1 MTWKQ
6 IEISREIRLWV
17 TQVIVPAVGLAVGT
31 VMLNPEL
38 KEKAM
43 NKFEEFKNKVKYKTY
58 R

>member
-1 MTWKQ
+1 MTYKQ
-6 IEISREIRLWV
+6 IEASREVRLWV

-43 NKFEEFKNKVKYKTY
+43 NKFEEFKNRVKYKAY

>member
-1 MTWKQ
+1 MTYKQ
-6 IEISREIRLWV
+6 IEASREIRLWV

-43 NKFEEFKNKVKYKTY
+43 NKFEEFKNRVKYKTY